1 MAIHV
6 KPVSRARYILLHR
19 LRKTLLLAGSAAVLV
34 LFIGAIILYFQFI
47 LIEQDKEPTTFSNV
61 FFPEEQKQPEPPQ
74 ERVSGLS
81 GGGSPPISASITPNV
96 IVSTSA
102 SSTFEIQPIPD
113 SLGDG
118 LGMAELGGFD
128 FGFGLSGSGTGSGT
142 GSGSGEG
149 SGNGSGR
156 GSGSGGG
163 GRGLNDDIQ
172 VVLALDASGSMDEL
186 FTAVAGALQNVL
198 TTLGSASLNGKPVKV
213 NLGIVVYGQS
223 NNNGAPFVLSRFTT
237 KVNTLRELVSETAC
251 DGAIEE
257 CGAALMVALKRFP
270 WNMRDR
276 DDMLKVI
283 FICGNE
289 PFDMGKVDYRTA
301 MAQARA
307 ANIIVN
313 TVYCGASD
321 SQWEEAAKLGNGV
334 GLSYIAPPA
343 TETQQ
348 NSDQLAYEALIGLN
362 KIPLLPTGPPAIQRS
377 LQNEHRSGT
386 PPRNYNSRQA
396 TTWLRANR
404 RQLLNGFE
412 WDAVEICRRR
422 GPQNFSLQHIGGRG
436 NLPLSL
442 RGKSDHEAEEYIREL
457 AEKREELLQAYRANS
472 NLFAEQILET
482 LQEQAQQK
490 GIIIEL

>member
-19 LRKTLLLAGSAAVLV
+19 LRKTLLLAGSAAVLII
-34 LFIGAIILYFQFI
+34 FIGAIILYFQFI
-47 LIEQDKEPTTFSNV
+47 LIEQESSTTFTNV
-61 FFPEEQKQPEPPQ
+61 FFPQEQKLPEPPQ
-74 ERVSGLS
+74 EKDRGLS

-96 IVSTSA
+96 IVSTSV
-102 SSTFEIQPIPD
+102 SNSYEIQPIPD
-113 SLGDG
+113 SLGEG
-118 LGMAELGGFD
+118 LGMAEMGGFD
-128 FGFGLSGSGTGSGT
+128 FGFGLSGSGTGSGVGT
-142 GSGSGEG
+142 GSGEG
-149 SGNGSGR
+149 RGNGRGR

-186 FTAVAGALQNVL
+186 FTAVAGALQSVL
-198 TTLGSASLNGKPVKV
+198 STLGSAKLDGQPVKV
-213 NLGIVVYGQS
+213 NLGIVVYGQ
-223 NNNGAPFVLSRFTT
+223 NDNNGAPFVLSRFTT
-237 KVNTLRELVSETAC
+237 KVNTLKELVSETAC
-251 DGAIEE
+251 DGSIEE

-270 WNMRDR
+270 WNMRER

-313 TVYCGASD
+313 TVYCGSTDA
-321 SQWEEAAKLGNGV
+321 QWEEAARLGNGV
-334 GLSYIAPPA
+334 GLSFIAPPA
-343 TETQQ
+343 RENTQ
-348 NSDQLAYEALIGLN
+348 NSDQLAYEALIALH
-362 KIPLLPTGPPAIQRS
+362 KIPLLPTGSPAIQRR
-377 LQNEHRSGT
+377 LQNEHRSGA
-386 PPRNYNSRQA
+386 PPRNHNSRQA
-396 TTWLRANR
+396 TNWLRTNR
-404 RQLLNGFE
+404 RPLINGYD

-422 GPQNFSLQHIGGRG
+422 GPTNFSLQHIGGRG

-457 AEKREELLQAYRANS
+457 AEKREELLQTYRSYS
-472 NLFAEQILET
+472 NVFAEQILET

>member
-6 KPVSRARYILLHR
+6 NPVSRTRYIILHR
-19 LRKTLLLAGSAAVLV
+19 LRKTLLIAGSAAVLV

-47 LIEQDKEPTTFSNV
+47 LIEQEGPTTFTNV
-61 FFPEEQKQPEPPQ
+61 FLPVEPKAPEPPQ
-74 ERVSGLS
+74 ESRRGPT
-81 GGGSPPISASITPNV
+81 GGGSPSISSSITPNI

-102 SSTFEIQPIPD
+102 SNSYEIQPIPD
-113 SLGDG
+113 SLGEGFG
-118 LGMAELGGFD
+118 LAELGGFD

-142 GSGSGEG
+142 GEGSGEG
-149 SGNGSGR
+149 SGT
-156 GSGSGGG
+156 GSGGG
-163 GRGLNDDIQ
+163 GGGAARGLNDDIQ

-186 FTAVAGALQNVL
+186 FTAVAGAMQSVL
-198 TTLGSASLNGKPVKV
+198 TTLGSANLNGRPAKV
-213 NLGIVVYGQS
+213 NLGIVVYGQN

-237 KVNTLRELVSETAC
+237 NVNTLTERVRETAC
-251 DGAIEE
+251 DGNIEE

-270 WNMRDR
+270 WNMRER

-301 MAQARA
+301 LAQARA

-313 TVYCGASD
+313 TVYCGSSD
-321 SQWEEAAKLGNGV
+321 AQWEEAARLGNGV
-334 GLSYIAPPA
+334 GLSFMAPA
-343 TETQQ
+343 IREGTQ
-348 NSDQLAYEALIGLN
+348 NSDQLAYEALVGLHR
-362 KIPLLPTGPPAIQRS
+362 IPLLPTGSPAIQRM
-377 LQNEHRSGT
+377 LQNEHRSGA

-396 TTWLRANR
+396 TAWLRANR

-422 GPQNFSLQHIGGRG
+422 GPANFSLQHIGGRG

-442 RGKSDHEAEEYIREL
+442 RGKSDHEAEEAIREL
-457 AEKREELLQAYRANS
+457 AEQREALLQAYRS
-472 NLFAEQILET
+472 NCNIFAEQILET